1 MLLQGFILG
10 KPVSFIID
18 SGAERSVLPKSLV
31 PDSLCMPTNVQ
42 LSGVDG
48 KPLNSYRQFNAT
60 VAVRSLRR
68 NFKVNFIL
76 TNTQPILGAD
86 FLINYGLNL
95 NMKLKKLSDPLT
107 TLSATL
113 NCKQSNSVQIRV
125 SESKIIFLV

>member
-48 KPLNSYRQFNAT
+48 KPLNSYGQFNAT

-95 NMKLKKLSDPLT
+95 NMKLKKI
-107 TLSATL
+107 
-113 NCKQSNSVQIRV
+113 K
-125 SESKIIFLV
+125 